1 MTLFRSTSIKMQR
14 EILWLNV
21 FLPQETSKENLIKAA
36 QINVCNITLTDL
48 LLNLQHTHY
57 VVSENTLT
65 L

>member
-1 MTLFRSTSIKMQR
+1 MQR

-36 QINVCNITLTDL
+36 QINVCNIILTDL

-57 VVSENTLT
+57 VLSENTLM

>member
-1 MTLFRSTSIKMQR
+1 MTLFRRTSIKMQR

-36 QINVCNITLTDL
+36 QINVCNIILTDL

-57 VVSENTLT
+57 VLSENTLM

>member
-1 MTLFRSTSIKMQR
+1 MF
-14 EILWLNV
+14 